1 MWIVIALIGALFTS
15 LTTIFAKVG
24 IKNVNSNFAT
34 FFRTGVVI
42 IFAVIMCFIT
52 NSFASFSALTTSNWL
67 FLILSGIATGLSW
80 LCYYRAIKLGDV
92 SKVAPIDKSSFINCK
107 IGRIIGKQNNKG
119 VIQGISDIATTDPWM
134 VDYFQGG
141 YDEAKKYS
149 SGSNKTI
156 YPICPYCGRVKN
168 KKIKINDI
176 KKMHGISCVCNDK
189 MSYPEKVMY
198 LFLEYFNIPFIH
210 RYSAKWTHDEKQKF
224 EYDFKILKNKL
235 CDECLIEIHGAQH
248 YIAHGFEYK
257 GGRTLEEEKDNDL
270 RKKNCA
276 YLNGYND
283 NSYFQINCL
292 KSNFEY
298 IMSNILHSEFTKN
311 FILSNDDL
319 EKIKKR
325 NIFKFVRKSLFLLQ
339 KI

>member
-1 MWIVIALIGALFTS
+1 MRKIILDNLPTKKYGNQNRINWNNVNGEIVEFIYDDLIGNIKILD
-15 LTTIFAKVG
+15 AKSSD
-24 IKNVNSNFAT
+24 K
-34 FFRTGVVI
+34 I
-42 IFAVIMCFIT
+42 IEIEYNNI
-52 NSFASFSALTTSNWL
+52 
-67 FLILSGIATGLSW
+67 
-80 LCYYRAIKLGDV
+80 RER
-92 SKVAPIDKSSFINCK
+92 IDKTSFINCK